1 MVALPPL
8 QYSAVVGL
16 LLSDGW
22 LVFASNKSKNARLGF
37 KQSYSH
43 YEYVWFTFFILSHY
57 CNSLP
62 VYKKHVRNGVEN
74 YSLEFTT
81 RSLFYR
87 NLFLI
92 LC

>member
-16 LLSDGW
+16 LLSEGW

-43 YEYVWFTFFILSHY
+43 YEYVWFTFLYYPITVIVCLFIK
-57 CNSLP
+57 N
-62 VYKKHVRNGVEN
+62 
-74 YSLEFTT
+74 T
-81 RSLFYR
+81 
-87 NLFLI
+87 
-92 LC
+92 